1 MLRVWLALLVLLF
14 DISFVIPSIVFN
26 LSTTH
31 VGFNHTMSRSVCHLF
46 PFSKKIPQIHLV

>member
-46 PFSKKIPQIHLV
+46 PFSKKILQIHPV